1 MNERERLDY
10 ILGDHEEDD
19 YITNRF
25 GWLDALLSD
34 IRSLIDGGQAF
45 VKGEI
50 KPTLEGSH
58 GAGNL
63 SIATLV
69 CTGLELVS
77 ALYVGDT
84 GKKYNATDNVKEFVK
99 EYFPD
104 DGKKIP
110 RTLWLG
116 IRNGIN
122 HVFIPNMIEVSN
134 NRVEFTFFV
143 NRDLSKSSHVTQSK
157 NGIITIHINSIQFY
171 HLLKQAIDKYKSKL
185 VTDDNLQR
193 NFIYGWESKLT
204 PYIITKDQLIPKEI
218 KYLMKKLGPSN
229 RSDLFV

>member
-1 MNERERLDY
+1 MNKKEARLDY
-10 ILGDHEEDD
+10 IFGDHEDD
-19 YITNRF
+19 YVTNRF
-25 GWLDALLSD
+25 GRLDALLSD
-34 IRSLIDGGQAF
+34 IRTLIDGGQGF
-45 VKGEI
+45 VKDEI

-84 GKKYNATDNVKEFVK
+84 GKKYNATDNVKEFV
-99 EYFPD
+99 EEFFPD

-110 RTLWLG
+110 RILWLA

-122 HVFIPNMIEVSN
+122 HAFIPNMIEVSN

-143 NRDLSKSSHVTQSK
+143 NHDLSKSSYVTRSK
-157 NGIITIHINSIQFY
+157 DGNITIHINSIQFY
-171 HLLKQAIDKYKSKL
+171 HLLKQGIDKYESKL
-185 VTDDNLQR
+185 KTHDNLQR
-193 NFIYGWESKLT
+193 NFVYSWKCKLK
-204 PYIITKDQLIPKEI
+204 PYIKTKDEMIPTEI
-218 KYLMKKLGPSN
+218 KYLLKKLGHSDRSN
-229 RSDLFV
+229 LFV